1 MLTPGFK
8 YVQTFKYG
16 GETHMSSDVYNDA
29 IAAMTDGTFNS
40 LDYRPVI
47 NGKNK
52 IVSLSND

>member
-1 MLTPGFK
+1 
-8 YVQTFKYG
+8 VQTFKYG

-29 IAAMTDGTFNS
+29 IAAMTDGTFNP